1 MTPRS
6 RVEQIDK
13 DIGVKLR
20 EFRLAAGFS
29 QVQLGAAIG
38 RSYVQIQKYESGANR
53 IAVATLIHICR
64 ALELNPMDIIGEYV
78 DVHEPTYSMSS
89 QQAVEAAKEAER
101 SPRKKPNDFFWNWR
115 LKRKARPRRG

>member
-1 MTPRS
+1 M
-6 RVEQIDK
+6 
-13 DIGVKLR
+13 KLR

-78 DVHEPTYSMSS
+78 DVHEPT
-89 QQAVEAAKEAER
+89 QAVEAAKETEH